1 MSRIQVHFQ
10 TYQNLDGSKTHLV
23 QRVGSGSIIKRF
35 DRTPTPKAPTD
46 VVCPHFLELK
56 WAYGCPYKCA
66 WCYLQGTLRLL
77 STKTKPVIKDYPKI
91 KKHLLTFFK
100 ATNNGTGY
108 PKELLNTGEL
118 ADSLMW
124 ENNGNPFSEFIVNL
138 FETQTKHK
146 ILFLSKSTSVKNIL
160 RLDSDRII
168 PSFTLNSP
176 MVSRRWEIGAPRPK
190 DRIQAAKSLEEVGY
204 QVRVR
209 IDPIVPIPQWQDE
222 YRKLIDSLFSSF
234 QPERITLGS
243 LRGLQSTINNS
254 RDKTWVSFLN
264 EGSNWGRKV
273 SFALRKQM
281 YLELSRYISEVYG
294 YTRFALCKE
303 TKTMWNQ
310 LDLNYK
316 NIICNCIS

>member
-1 MSRIQVHFQ
+1 
-10 TYQNLDGSKTHLV
+10 V

-35 DRTPTPKAPTD
+35 DKTPLPQRSTD

-77 STKTKPVIKDYPKI
+77 PTKTKPVIKDYPKI
-91 KKHLLTFFK
+91 KKHLLTFFE
-100 ATNNGTGY
+100 ATNSGSGY
-108 PKELLNTGEL
+108 PQELLNTGEL
-118 ADSLMW
+118 SDSLMW
-124 ENNGNPFSEFIVNL
+124 ENNGNPFSEFIVNI

-146 ILFLSKSTSVKNIL
+146 ILFLSKSSYIKNL
-160 RLDSDRII
+160 LKLDSERIV

-176 MVSRRWEIGAPRPK
+176 MVSRKWEKGAPPLEY
-190 DRIQAAKSLEEVGY
+190 RIQAAKSLEEIGY
-204 QVRVR
+204 KVRVR

-222 YRKLIDSLFSSF
+222 YRTLIDQIFESF

-254 RDKTWVSFLN
+254 RDKTWVNFLT

-273 SFALRKQM
+273 SNSMRKQM
-281 YLELSRYISEVYG
+281 YEDLSQYISEVHSYNQI
-294 YTRFALCKE
+294 ALCKE
-303 TKTMWNQ
+303 TKSMWNQ
-310 LDLNYK
+310 LDMDYK
-316 NIICNCIS
+316 KIGCNCII